1 MNKLTLEI
9 LEKIQQLNLE
19 SVRMQ
24 EESDGGISVVFADA
38 DEKNKLAEVAKQA
51 YGIEDS
57 EEALKNLFDELID
70 RFYTPI
76 EDSVPEIAKTEKMK
90 DGQDN

>member
-19 SVRMQ
+19 SVRIG
-24 EESDGGISVVFADA
+24 EDSDGGVSVIFTNTED
-38 DEKNKLAEVAKQA
+38 KNNLAELAKQA

-57 EEALKNLFDELID
+57 EEALKNLFDELIE
-70 RFYTPI
+70 RFYTPT
-76 EDSVPEIAKTEKMK
+76 EESVPEIAKTEKMK